1 MRYHSL
7 GRIPAKRHVQYR
19 DPDSP
24 GTATRRCS
32 SRR

>member
-19 DPDSP
+19 DPDAN
-24 GTATRRCS
+24 GNAARCS